1 MYYSIFPKD
10 SALSL
15 SLSRRP
21 LTRNILSNMNIE
33 NIPELSGSPA
43 HGDQQDLVDKGI
55 VEYPGNSKQGDSVQD
70 NSDQK
75 QCRQGQ
81 ECGVVLDVKQLNEV
95 AIHDFHDDSAD
106 QQLECLNMSEAAPA
120 EEEQAVPI
128 LSRIRESFTWEKFF
142 YAFFLGLLP
151 TGWDVATDI
160 HFGLAQEEEG
170 ELTTAGF
177 CYMFICFPVI
187 FTFFFP
193 ALGTWMHREWSK
205 VTKTTLLSF
214 VYLITFCL
222 LCIAID
228 SALLF
233 AFVNH
238 PTIFK
243 YPALASSL
251 FTLSVKVVALFVH
264 TPEVAKFSLKISSAE
279 SSYEAPAQLLF
290 LLHAWVSGGQVYIS
304 TMVSSVL
311 VIAKVGAENIL
322 TKGEEDKMKD
332 KSFLEKVALLARF
345 MPLTALTAVFRIG
358 SATAFHYHPR
368 LLLPPT
374 PSTAIILSL
383 VYSLINLTL
392 LLILLTTLRTWVAR
406 LRQLN
411 LVELALGIANEFTT
425 VSVWGSLGREGSKG
439 LQLGIA
445 TYHLLLNCGYLSWQ
459 LTVAANTKQTLG
471 VRDEIKFHSDA

>member
-1 MYYSIFPKD
+1 
-10 SALSL
+10 
-15 SLSRRP
+15 
-21 LTRNILSNMNIE
+21 
-33 NIPELSGSPA
+33 
-43 HGDQQDLVDKGI
+43 
-55 VEYPGNSKQGDSVQD
+55 
-70 NSDQK
+70 
-75 QCRQGQ
+75 
-81 ECGVVLDVKQLNEV
+81 
-95 AIHDFHDDSAD
+95 
-106 QQLECLNMSEAAPA
+106 
-120 EEEQAVPI
+120 
-128 LSRIRESFTWEKFF
+128 
-142 YAFFLGLLP
+142 
-151 TGWDVATDI
+151 
-160 HFGLAQEEEG
+160 
-170 ELTTAGF
+170 
-177 CYMFICFPVI
+177 
-187 FTFFFP
+187 
-193 ALGTWMHREWSK
+193 MHRGWSK

-214 VYLITFCL
+214 VYLITICL

-228 SALLF
+228 FALLF
-233 AFVNH
+233 AFVNQ

-290 LLHAWVSGGQVYIS
+290 LLHAWLSGGQMYIS

-345 MPLTALTAVFRIG
+345 MPLTALTAIFRIG

-383 VYSLINLTL
+383 VYSLINSTL
-392 LLILLTTLRTWVAR
+392 LLTILRTWVAR
-406 LRQLN
+406 LRQLSV
-411 LVELALGIANEFTT
+411 VELALGIANEFTT

-459 LTVAANTKQTLG
+459 LAVAADTKQAFG
-471 VRDEIKFHSDA
+471 VRVENVKFHANV